1 MSASS
6 DMLARG
12 QQQWNDATTNARM
25 NIDSMLRA
33 AGVVKRN
40 PATGDYTSQSAS
52 DAFNPSSLM
61 DANGKPKTL
70 SSEEMASMTS
80 GTTYGSVGGFSEAY
94 QAGANTAGDTA
105 ANTASAGLSGG
116 GLAAQRQE
124 LALASTKA
132 GVKDVTTSL
141 MGGLGTQYGNVAT
154 GYNDYQ
160 TNISDATTLAAS
172 ETTVDPTA
180 TPTTPAA
187 LPSIKDSEIQGAY
200 RGTKQERITK
210 MRALIAEKSLTPKQQ
225 TEVQRLLKQSGFK
238 WDIPAS

>member
-1 MSASS
+1 MSTSS

-33 AGVVKRN
+33 AGVVKRD
-40 PATGDYTSQSAS
+40 PATGAYTSQSAS

-80 GTTYGSVGGFSEAY
+80 GTTYGSVGGFSETY

-141 MGGLGTQYGNVAT
+141 MGGIGTQYGNVAT

-180 TPTTPAA
+180 TPAA

-210 MRALIAEKSLTPKQQ
+210 MRALIAERSLTPKQQ
-225 TEVQRLLKQSGFK
+225 KEVQRLLKQSGFK
-238 WDIPAS
+238 WDIPES

>member
-1 MSASS
+1 MSTSS
-6 DMLARG
+6 DMLRRG
-12 QQQWNDATTNARM
+12 DEQWRDATSNARM

-33 AGVVKRN
+33 AGVVKRD
-40 PATGDYTSQSAS
+40 PATGNYTSQSAS
-52 DAFNPSSLM
+52 NAFNPNSLM

-94 QAGANTAGDTA
+94 QAGANMAGDTA

-132 GVKDVTTSL
+132 GVKEVTTSL
-141 MGGLGTQYGNVAT
+141 QGGVGTQYGNVAT
-154 GYNDYQ
+154 SYNDYQ
-160 TNISDATTLAAS
+160 TNMADATTLAAS
-172 ETTVDPTA
+172 ERTVDPT
-180 TPTTPAA
+180 TTPEAK
-187 LPSIKDSEIQGAY
+187 PSIKDNEIRGAY
-200 RGTKQERITK
+200 RGTRQERITK
-210 MRALIAEKSLTPKQQ
+210 MRALITEKSLTPKQQ

-238 WDIPAS
+238 WDIPES